1 MANPYYLDSDT
12 ALSAIKTKPK
22 GPSLIGMDLPD
33 FSGMAAPKEAIP
45 TQQPAFVATP
55 APAPASSQ
63 TSSTRKLISMELPD
77 FSRLPDVAPLS
88 GTPAKPKEEGFF
100 TGLAKALSGGVQD
113 TSSSLYSAGATA
125 VDARGAV
132 VDSAKAAA
140 ARSPDQAL
148 ALQNFTADIKKRQ
161 AADDSGLLAGI
172 KNVASATF
180 DNPEGALQMLVSQV
194 PNTVAAFGAGAAG
207 GVTGF
212 ALGGPIGGTIGFITG
227 LFSANTALEIGSKAQ
242 KAAADGNFTDAERY
256 EAMQQGIVK
265 GGVITAVDV
274 ATLGASK
281 WILGTANRA
290 VEAATIRTIEAA
302 GYDATKLATSIK
314 QSQVEALKATANQG
328 REASTAAL
336 EKATFEAM
344 VREGV
349 TDPKLV
355 SAIRNAQTTAL
366 EGVNTIAR
374 KAGRNTAAVGLETV
388 GEGLGE
394 YLGELAATGKASPTE
409 AVLEA
414 LAGLSMSVTEL
425 GGLAKLE
432 KPGQLTQ
439 ATNVAGLR
447 GLDPSGNIQS
457 TKQELNQDI
466 TRLDDANLQRA
477 TIDIEGAFKRDA
489 DQGTRKTLDVMTALY
504 DQAPEGK
511 EGDLIRQSLD
521 RTASRA
527 GVETAFNTLK
537 GNSSAK
543 NEGYSILSNAPQL
556 GADFLASAEVYGNT
570 LPPMGRV
577 KFPPRPQR
585 TQEDIDAE
593 YEAMFEAQGA
603 TVDNPL
609 DANQTS
615 IDVTPSDL
623 TQIDVTQSTANV
635 QNQEVNQQTDAVNQ
649 DVIQTWDTIA
659 PGQTITLYRGE
670 SQDQMRDGQWWT
682 TDKSKAEKYGAVT
695 EVSLP
700 SETVGQNSARGQ
712 TADEFVFT
720 GLRPT
725 TLAKLPEA
733 FTDVDKGVGT
743 QSNRVA
749 NVGTAP
755 QDVIAFHLTESNTRK
770 GKEGVAP
777 TDIQLSEVP
786 PFLQKIADAFG
797 VKLNGYTTD
806 KSTVKGFS
814 DNNSNNIYI
823 NTAALSKVDG
833 MFILGHEVWHQL
845 ENRNKALADELS
857 ASIVGYLKGNAYARY
872 SKKLSDLG
880 YSKSDIDSE
889 ITGDILGL
897 MFNDGKFWQMVGQK
911 NPNLLEAVR
920 IAIDSILAKMKEMFG
935 RADGLQKQITD
946 VETVRDL
953 LSSVAAELAQQKGTS
968 GDQTASFMEDSEDA
982 DPRMAEVN
990 RLRKEGKTDQASKLK
1005 QKIESDAKTIRQ
1017 ANIDQEENDN
1027 ETFKANDPLVQ
1038 VESLLSQGNVGQA
1051 SKVFRENKLFET
1063 RGIDFASLMKKTKA
1077 APKKAMIGTGRGK
1090 QLDELTKDKP
1100 VREAPA
1106 PIDKPVVYSEP
1117 VEALRRKFNGI
1128 IGQTTQVAYFTNTR
1142 KLIEKQINDLY
1153 GKLSALNTMTVKNS
1167 DGTQSVFKLQDES
1180 DENAGMWGYS
1190 DLNAY
1195 DRGTEGFVYNKPS
1208 TKQELLGRLR
1218 QLNEELELI
1227 RGKSA
1232 ESKAALFKRGAARM
1246 ADTMMG
1252 LSKEAIIDGS
1262 NREEVNELLSNYMQM
1277 LSALAV
1283 TESESRRDRLARTK
1297 FKSQGFKE
1305 STATEAEIQN
1315 EIQEQLNAAKDAAN
1329 ETPPMTEEEA
1339 LSKLIQDVRSNTISV
1354 ADASQAIDQAAKE
1367 GDIAN
1372 KANVVKRFLAGLV
1385 GDLPNLVGTQYDR
1398 RLNQI
1403 TSWGS
1408 AASRDG
1414 LLRFDDFTDI
1424 FKKQGVDI
1432 PFAITQNTHVALRQ
1446 RFTDYLAQAGTGY
1459 ANRDAWMRSMDSVI
1473 NFNPGL
1479 LKSGTFT
1486 DSEVAGYQAW
1496 KEATQNVAKRRKIG
1510 DKESDTLENAFP
1522 NLLFL
1527 DHTLNEMRN
1536 PSTMSE
1542 REQIILSKTI
1552 PNLVDAYFG
1561 DVAFAMHF
1569 RPDLRSQVLDT
1580 LSEAEQQE
1588 FETWIDNKRKA
1599 VNTEVNL
1606 SARVPFIKELL
1617 GMRYMDDATF
1627 GEFRNQIIRSQLS
1640 DLRDITNAANAVN
1653 QIAMTGVDPTTGE
1666 IFERG
1671 TVQAEQVLSDHIDS
1685 LVMNGLMED
1694 SIDTK
1699 TGKVLTRFGSKL
1711 RNEDLG
1717 FGESKVDTLNQIRDT
1732 TAEERNV
1739 SQESSMISIEDL
1751 ERNRGKQVNL
1761 DDLSTDELYN
1771 INEVVDFADL
1781 LTGSTTPQI
1790 DNDSE
1795 VQDAEF
1801 GEDDAPLRRG
1811 LFSGLL
1817 TNDLVNTY
1825 VAKITSKW
1833 KNAPQIV
1840 VLNSHFQLPAALRDR
1855 VTGMLTE
1862 GMGAKGL
1869 FDSATG
1875 VTYLF
1880 ADYLTGE
1887 ADTQFTLFHEIYGH
1901 LGNRAFQGADF
1912 DQFLLNMYNS
1922 NEVVRRTVDA
1932 AVAKGG
1938 VSKLQAI
1945 DEVLADMA
1953 ADGTEMSAV
1962 TEWMGKTIAGLRN
1975 VGFNWLADFLGKMT
1989 SAELAY
1995 SLKMARQHVENGG
2008 GYSPL
2013 KGAPRDIRLAEGRL
2027 PYELFATKG
2036 GNTTGYARYDPLND
2050 TWYLFSN
2057 KNGDIRQRS
2066 FANTFDNYDQ
2076 LQKFMRR
2083 LGTVEQRVR
2092 SGFFRDN
2099 KIPADY
2105 VAFEKSRE
2113 VSRLRGYWNAAVN
2126 QLQNQYAPVFRIV
2139 EQMEKIGRVSDQL
2152 DLRKDL
2158 RLYERQTAVMVEDAN
2173 KEFVTPIMNFL
2184 KEARKQKIKQGYSS
2198 DDGAIQAT
2206 TIDEML
2212 NLFLVAQ
2219 TAEERNLQINR
2230 INPTSLKGS
2239 GMDTIIAREILD
2251 FVSNQSYAKQFNEI
2265 GKLLDA
2271 MSDKKINNDIATGL
2285 ITKKD
2290 GEARRSAYAHYR
2302 NLSGIN
2308 KEVDE
2313 DFMDDPGLNT
2323 GSKFLGKARDKRALG
2338 RSDIAQ
2344 EVLARTIIGYEASII
2359 RGQKN
2364 LVALKVLA
2372 FFETNYD
2379 PNFVSINEQSK
2390 IKKIG
2395 EDGFVQIIDNEQYI
2409 RQPDV
2414 MVARFKG
2421 IPITIRFK
2429 DTGGGSIAESLY
2441 GTNQVAQNRLMHSIG
2456 QITRFTGQLITTYNP
2471 LWIAVNFARDVQTLF
2486 FNSAVNGEVKTATAA
2501 QMMKE
2506 LVPFMGVAL
2515 HMAIMDMQPS
2525 SAPAKAAQKTL
2536 LALSRGTRWL
2546 ATTTTGKADRDRMKI
2561 YNEARSAGA
2570 LTSFINRKDLEQQS
2584 LMIHEAL
2591 HGTSTLSKMHG
2602 MLKFMELLTIPMEMA
2617 PRLAAYS
2624 ALTKNGSTPRQA
2636 ADYAGRVTVDFNMR
2650 GNNEAVR
2657 ALYLFF
2663 NPAVQGTAQMVEL
2676 ARNNKGRFA
2685 ALAGSLMAMGFIV
2698 GTMTRAAGDD
2708 EDDEYKK
2715 KHGKNVL
2722 DDIPTYKRATSI
2734 IVAPNERW
2742 GAIPL
2747 PYGWN
2752 AFYAA
2757 GVFMSDSVNGPVPL
2771 TTTAKRIMQAFFE
2784 AFSPVGGSGFDLTK
2798 VASDPYKQALAVVM
2812 PTIAV
2817 TPYQYEVNKNRFGGP
2832 IYPELSGPDQEGRSD
2847 VNKAFASVN
2856 PLSKDFTVWL
2866 QRITGGDRFNQKGA
2880 DISPALIDHLIQ
2892 GYTPGVANELY
2903 RYLGNETRKSRGMD
2917 VPREKEPL
2925 ADRFS
2930 AYPSESADAQSFR
2943 RVFKEAMAL
2952 YNNAIK
2958 YELDDPRRKAI
2969 MAEHPEL
2976 GQTVAIL
2983 KSVEQSVKTMRRPSY
2998 KAEEQVDVLVRA
3010 GKTKEAEAMRKQVIN
3025 YQNIEKEAERRLY
3038 ATATKAFTKSN
3049 FEGVAVS
3056 ND

>member
-33 FSGMAAPKEAIP
+33 FSGMVAPKEAIP
-45 TQQPAFVATP
+45 TQQPAPVATLAP
-55 APAPASSQ
+55 APAPSQ

-77 FSRLPDVAPLS
+77 FSGLPDVAPLS

-113 TSSSLYSAGATA
+113 TGGSLYSAGATV
-125 VDARGAV
+125 VDAKGAV

-148 ALQNFTADIKKRQ
+148 ELQNFNAAIKRRQ
-161 AADDSGLLAGI
+161 DADDSGLLAGI
-172 KNVASATF
+172 KNVANAAYE
-180 DNPEGALQMLVSQV
+180 NKEGFLQMVVSQL
-194 PNTVAAFGAGAAG
+194 PNTAVALGSGFAGGAAGAAVG
-207 GVTGF
+207 SVVPVIGS
-212 ALGGPIGGTIGFITG
+212 AIGGAVGFITG
-227 LFSANTALEIGSKAQ
+227 LFSANTALEIGGKAQ
-242 KAAADGNFTDAERY
+242 QAARDGNFTDAERY
-256 EAMQQGIVK
+256 EAMQQGVVK

-302 GYDATKLATSIK
+302 GYDATKLATTIK

-366 EGVNTIAR
+366 EGVNTVAR
-374 KAGRNTAAVGLETV
+374 KAGRGTAAVGLETV

-425 GGLAKLE
+425 GGLTKLE

-447 GLDPSGNIQS
+447 GLDPSGKIQS

-477 TIDIEGAFKRDA
+477 TIDIESAFKRDT

-511 EGDLIRQSLD
+511 EGDAIKQSLD
-521 RTASRA
+521 RTALRA
-527 GVETAFNTLK
+527 GVGTAFNSLK
-537 GNSSAK
+537 GNSNAK
-543 NEGYSILSNAPQL
+543 NEGYSILSDAPQL
-556 GADFLASAEVYGNT
+556 GADFLASAEIYGNT
-570 LPPMGRV
+570 LPAMGRV
-577 KFPPRPQR
+577 KFPPKPQR
-585 TQEDIDAE
+585 TQEEIDAE

-603 TVDNPL
+603 TVENPL
-609 DANQTS
+609 NANQTS
-615 IDVTPSDL
+615 IDVTPPDL
-623 TQIDVTQSTANV
+623 NQIDVTQSIVPA
-635 QNQEVNQQTDAVNQ
+635 QNQEVNQQADTQAQ
-649 DVIQTWDTIA
+649 DVITTWDTIA

-682 TDKSKAEKYGAVT
+682 TDRSKAEKYGTVT

-700 SETVGQNSARGQ
+700 SETVGQHSARGQ

-720 GLRPT
+720 SIRPT

-749 NVGTAP
+749 DVGTAP

-777 TDIQLSEVP
+777 TDIQISEVP

-823 NTAALSKVDG
+823 NTAALTKIDG

-857 ASIVGYLKGNAYARY
+857 ASIVGYLKGNAYAKY

-953 LSSVAAELAQQKGTS
+953 LSSVAAELAQQQNKS
-968 GDQTASFMEDSEDA
+968 GDQNASFMEDSEDA

-1005 QKIESDAKTIRQ
+1005 QQIEADAKTVRQ

-1027 ETFKANDPLVQ
+1027 ETFRANDPLVQ

-1051 SKVFRENKLFET
+1051 SKVFRDNKLFET

-1106 PIDKPVVYSEP
+1106 SVDKPVVYSEP

-1218 QLNEELELI
+1218 MLNEELELI

-1305 STATEAEIQN
+1305 STATEVEIQN
-1315 EIQEQLNAAKDAAN
+1315 EIQDQLNAAQDAAN

-1339 LSKLIQDVRSNTISV
+1339 LGKLIQDVRSNTISV

-1403 TSWGS
+1403 TSWGA

-1414 LLRFDDFTDI
+1414 LLRFDDFIDI
-1424 FKKQGVDI
+1424 FSMQGVDI
-1432 PFAITQNTHVALRQ
+1432 PYAITQNTHVALRQ
-1446 RFTDYLAQAGTGY
+1446 RFTDYLAQTGTGY

-1479 LKSGTFT
+1479 LKNGTFT

-1510 DKESDTLENAFP
+1510 DRESDTLENAFP

-1561 DVAFAMHF
+1561 DVAYAMHF

-1580 LSEAEQQE
+1580 LSEAEQKE

-1617 GMRYMDDATF
+1617 GMRFMDDATF
-1627 GEFRNQIIRSQLS
+1627 GQFRNQIIRSQLS
-1640 DLRDITNAANAVN
+1640 DLRDITDAANAVN

-1694 SIDTK
+1694 VVNTS
-1699 TGKVLTRFGSKL
+1699 TGNTMSQYGAKL
-1711 RNEDLG
+1711 REDMG
-1717 FGESKVDTLNQIRDT
+1717 FGETREDTLDQIRDT
-1732 TAEERNV
+1732 RAEERIAAT
-1739 SQESSMISIEDL
+1739 ESSTISIEDL
-1751 ERNRGKQVNL
+1751 EKSSGRQENT
-1761 DDLSTDELYN
+1761 DDLSTDELFN
-1771 INEVVDFADL
+1771 IGEDVDLQDM
-1781 LTGSTTPQI
+1781 TTR
-1790 DNDSE
+1790 
-1795 VQDAEF
+1795 
-1801 GEDDAPLRRG
+1801 EDDAPLRRG
-1811 LFSGLL
+1811 LFSGVV
-1817 TNDLVNTY
+1817 TNKLVNAY
-1825 VAKITSKW
+1825 VEKIKSKW

-1880 ADYLTGE
+1880 SDYLTGE

-1912 DQFLLNMYNS
+1912 DQFLINMYNS

-1953 ADGTEMSAV
+1953 ADGTEISAA
-1962 TEWMGKTIAGLRN
+1962 TEWIGKTIAGLRSA
-1975 VGFNWLADFLGKMT
+1975 GFNWLADFLGKMT

-1995 SLKMARQHVENGG
+1995 SLKMAKQHVENGG

-2057 KNGDIRQRS
+2057 KNGDIRQKS
-2066 FANTFDNYDQ
+2066 FVNTFNSYEQ
-2076 LQKFMRR
+2076 LQQFMKR

-2173 KEFVTPIMNFL
+2173 KEFVTPIMNLL
-2184 KEARKQKIKQGYSS
+2184 KEARKQKGKQGYVS
-2198 DDGAIQAT
+2198 DDGAIKAS

-2239 GMDTIIAREILD
+2239 GMDTLIAREILD
-2251 FVSNQSYAKQFNEI
+2251 FVSQQSYAKQFNEI

-2323 GSKFLGKARDKRALG
+2323 GSKFLGKTKDKRALG

-2364 LVALKVLA
+2364 LVSLKVLA

-2441 GTNQVAQNRLMHSIG
+2441 GTNQVAQNRLMHAIG

-2546 ATTTTGKADRDRMKI
+2546 ATATTGKADRDRMAI

-2570 LTSFINRKDLEQQS
+2570 LTSFINRKDLEQQA

-2624 ALTKNGSTPRQA
+2624 ALTKNGSTSRQA

-2650 GNNEAVR
+2650 GNNETVR

-2663 NPAVQGTAQMVEL
+2663 NPAVQGTAQMYEL
-2676 ARNNKGRFA
+2676 AKNNKGRFTV
-2685 ALAGSLMAMGFIV
+2685 LAGSLMAMGFII
-2698 GTMTRAAGDD
+2698 GTMTRAAGDS

-2757 GVFMSDSVNGPVPL
+2757 GVFMSDSVKGPVPA

-2798 VASDPYKQALAVVM
+2798 VPSEPFKQAMAIFT
-2812 PTIAV
+2812 PTVLI
-2817 TPYQYEVNKNRFGGP
+2817 TPMQYEMNKNRFGGP
-2832 IYPELSGPDQEGRSD
+2832 IYPELTGPNQEGRSD

-2856 PLSKDFTVWL
+2856 PISKDFTVWL
-2866 QRITGGDRFNQKGA
+2866 QKVTGGDRFNQKGA

-2892 GYTPGVANELY
+2892 GYTPGIANELY
-2903 RYLGNETRKSRGMD
+2903 KAAGISVRKERGMD

-2925 ADRFS
+2925 ADKFS

-2943 RVFKEAMAL
+2943 RVFKEATGL
-2952 YNNAIK
+2952 YNDAIK
-2958 YELDDPRRKAI
+2958 YELNDPRRKAI

-2976 GQTVAIL
+2976 GQTVAIV
-2983 KSVEQSVKTMRRPSY
+2983 KSVQQSLDTMRRPSY
-2998 KAEEQVDVLVRA
+2998 QAEEQVDVLVRA

-3038 ATATKAFTKSN
+3038 AMATKAFVKSK
-3049 FEGVAVS
+3049 FEGTAVS